1 VKAQKAGFPQRRKGK
16 RRREEK
22 SWRLCGLLGALAEN
36 KVRVEGLEPPCL
48 AASDPK
54 SEASANFAT
63 PAEGAQKY
71 CILRKFVIMETV
83 AAIPRYNLTEDQE
96 RRLILREYRALLRSL
111 KPKLK
116 AGDKEHVRDAFEMA
130 ADAHKTM
137 RRKSGE
143 PYILHPLAVARI
155 CVEEIGLGVR
165 STICALLH
173 DTVEDTDISLE
184 DIERDF
190 GSEIA
195 RIVDGL
201 TKISN
206 VVDVNASRQAENFK
220 KILLTLTDDP
230 RVILIKLADRLH
242 NMRTLDSMK
251 QDKQLKIASE
261 TVYVY
266 APLAHRMGLYNIKTE
281 LEDLAMKYLEPDEY
295 KEIARKLSETKRE
308 RSRYINEFIK
318 PLKEHLEQ
326 SQFDFEIYGRPKS
339 IHSIWSKM
347 RKKGVAFE
355 EVYDLFA
362 IRIIINSPP
371 EREKADCWK
380 VYSVITDEYTPSPE
394 RLRDWL
400 SNPKSNG
407 YEALHTTVMGPQ
419 GKWVEVQIRSKRM
432 NEIAEKGL
440 AAHWKYKEGASDES
454 RFDKWFQQIREVLNM
469 EDNDSINFLQDFK
482 TSFLAEDIYVYT
494 PKGDVKMLPV
504 GSSALD
510 FAFSIHSAIGETC
523 IGAKVNHKLVPISHK
538 LRSGDQ
544 VEIITSNKQRPSEDW
559 LGYVVTAKAKS
570 KIKDSL
576 KETKRKIADE
586 GKYIVQRKLEHF
598 GAAYNQHNIELLV
611 TYYKLSSSLDLFYQV
626 AIKNN
631 DLKELKEFNLLG
643 DRLEPPKPV
652 RAAVETKPE
661 AAFTP
666 AQRKDTELIIF
677 GESSDKI
684 VYTLANCCKPIPGDD
699 VFGFVTTG
707 KGLTI
712 HRTNCP
718 NATRLL
724 SSYGHRVVKTKW
736 AKNKEISFLT
746 GVRIVGLDDVGVI
759 NKITNLISGELR
771 ININALTVEAKEGLF
786 EGNIKIYVHDKEEL
800 EEAVRRLM
808 QLNGIHSV
816 DRFDTETS

>member
-1 VKAQKAGFPQRRKGK
+1 MD
-16 RRREEK
+16 
-22 SWRLCGLLGALAEN
+22 S
-36 KVRVEGLEPPCL
+36 
-48 AASDPK
+48 
-54 SEASANFAT
+54 
-63 PAEGAQKY
+63 
-71 CILRKFVIMETV
+71 V
-83 AAIPRYNLTEDQE
+83 AAIPKYNLNDEQE
-96 RRLILREYRALLRSL
+96 KKLILREYRALLRVL

-116 AGDKEHVRDAFEMA
+116 PGDKELIRRAFEMA

-143 PYILHPLAVARI
+143 PYILHPLAVARV

-165 STICALLH
+165 STICSLLH

-184 DIERDF
+184 DVERDF
-190 GSEIA
+190 GNEIA

-206 VVDVNASRQAENFK
+206 VIDVNASKQAENFK

-251 QDKQLKIASE
+251 REKQLKIASE

-281 LEDLAMKYLEPDEY
+281 MEDLAMKFLEPETY
-295 KEIARKLSETKRE
+295 KEIAQKLAETKRE
-308 RSRYINEFIK
+308 RTKYINEFIK
-318 PLKEHLEQ
+318 PLKEKLEKGK
-326 SQFDFEIYGRPKS
+326 FVFEIYGRPKS
-339 IHSIWSKM
+339 IHSIWNKM
-347 RKKGVAFE
+347 RKKSVAFE

-362 IRIIINSPP
+362 IRIIINSSP
-371 EREKADCWK
+371 EREKEDCWK
-380 VYSVITDEYTPSPE
+380 VYSLITDEYTPSPE

-440 AAHWKYKEGASDES
+440 AAHWKYKEGAADES
-454 RFDKWFQQIREVLNM
+454 RFDKWFQQIREVLNTQ
-469 EDNDSINFLQDFK
+469 DNDSIDFLQDFK
-482 TSFLAEDIYVYT
+482 TSFLAEEIYVYT

-504 GSSALD
+504 GSTALD
-510 FAFSIHSAIGETC
+510 FAFAIHSAIGEQC

-544 VEIITSNKQRPSEDW
+544 VEIITSAKQKPTEDW
-559 LGYVVTAKAKS
+559 LHIVITAKARNKV
-570 KIKDSL
+570 KDAL
-576 KETKRKIADE
+576 KEEKRKIAEE
-586 GKYIVQRKLEHF
+586 GKYTLQRKLEGL
-598 GAAYNQHNIELLV
+598 GAAFSQHNIDELV
-611 TYYKLSSSLDLFYQV
+611 SWYKLASPLDLFYQV
-626 AIKNN
+626 SIKNL
-631 DLKELKEFNLLG
+631 DLKDLKDFKVHG
-643 DRLEPPKPV
+643 DKLEPPKPV
-652 RAAVETKPE
+652 KHVHELKPE
-661 AAFTP
+661 IVPTIS
-666 AQRKDTELIIF
+666 KKETELIIF

-684 VYTLANCCKPIPGDD
+684 VYNLANCCKPIPGDD

-718 NATRLL
+718 NAAKLL
-724 SSYGHRVVKTKW
+724 ANYGHRVVKTKW

-746 GVRIVGLDDVGVI
+746 GLRIIGLDDVGVV
-759 NKITNLISGELR
+759 NKITNLISGEMK
-771 ININALTVEAKEGLF
+771 INIAAITIEAKEGLF
-786 EGNIKIYVHDKEEL
+786 EGNMKVYVHDKEEL
-800 EEAVRRLM
+800 DELVSRLRA
-808 QLNGIHSV
+808 LTGIHSV
-816 DRFDTETS
+816 DRFDTETT

>member
-1 VKAQKAGFPQRRKGK
+1 MEV
-16 RRREEK
+16 
-22 SWRLCGLLGALAEN
+22 
-36 KVRVEGLEPPCL
+36 VE
-48 AASDPK
+48 
-54 SEASANFAT
+54 
-63 PAEGAQKY
+63 
-71 CILRKFVIMETV
+71 
-83 AAIPRYNLTEDQE
+83 AIPQYNLTEEQE
-96 RRLILREYRALLRSL
+96 KKLILREYRSLLRSL

-116 AGDKEHVRDAFEMA
+116 PGDKELLRTAFEMA

-173 DTVEDTDISLE
+173 DTVEDTDITLE
-184 DIERDF
+184 DVEREF
-190 GSEIA
+190 GAEIA

-206 VVDVNASRQAENFK
+206 VIDVNASQQAENFK

-251 QDKQLKIASE
+251 REKQLKISSE

-281 LEDLAMKYLEPDEY
+281 LEDLAMKYLEPGEY
-295 KEIARKLSETKRE
+295 KEIAQKLSETKRE

-318 PLKEHLEQ
+318 PLKEKLER
-326 SQFDFEIYGRPKS
+326 SGFDFEIYGRPKS
-339 IHSIWSKM
+339 IHSIWNKM
-347 RKKGVAFE
+347 RKKSVTFD

-362 IRIIINSPP
+362 IRVIINSLP
-371 EREKADCWK
+371 EKEKEDCWK
-380 VYSVITDEYTPSPE
+380 VYSMITDEYIPSPE
-394 RLRDWL
+394 RMRDWL

-407 YEALHTTVMGPQ
+407 YEALHTTVMGQQ

-440 AAHWKYKEGASDES
+440 AAHWKYKEGANDES
-454 RFDKWFQQIREVLNM
+454 RFDKWFQQIREVLNT
-469 EDNDSINFLQDFK
+469 EDNDSVNFLQDFK
-482 TSFLAEDIYVYT
+482 TSFLAEEIFVYT

-504 GSSALD
+504 GSTALD
-510 FAFSIHSAIGETC
+510 FAFSVHSAVGAHC
-523 IGAKVNHKLVPISHK
+523 IGAKVNHKLVPIGHK

-544 VEIITSNKQRPSEDW
+544 IEVITSSKQKPTEDW
-559 LGYVVTAKAKS
+559 LNLVVTAKAKT
-570 KIKDSL
+570 KIKDGL
-576 KETKRKIADE
+576 KEEKKKIADE
-586 GKYIVQRKLEHF
+586 GKYIVQRKLENF
-598 GAAYNQHNIELLV
+598 GATYNQHNIDIL
-611 TYYKLSSSLDLFYQV
+611 TAFYKYNSSFELFYQV
-626 AIKNN
+626 AVKNI
-631 DLKELKEFNLLG
+631 DLKELKEFHLLG
-643 DRLEPPKPV
+643 DKLEAPKPV
-652 RAAVETKPE
+652 KPVVEAKTDSSISIPK
-661 AAFTP
+661 
-666 AQRKDTELIIF
+666 KDAELIIF
-677 GESSDKI
+677 GESSDRI

-718 NATRLL
+718 NAAKLMA
-724 SSYGHRVVKTKW
+724 SYGHRVVKTKW

-746 GVRIVGLDDVGVI
+746 GVRIVGMDDVGVV

-771 ININALTVEAKEGLF
+771 LNINAITIEAKEGLF
-786 EGNIKIYVHDKEEL
+786 EGNIKIYVHDKDEL
-800 EEAVRRLM
+800 EELVYRLK
-808 QLNGIHSV
+808 QLKGIQAV
-816 DRFDTETS
+816 DRYDSENV